1 VLEEDAER
9 GVRRAATLEKA
20 DREVQ
25 VDVGAG
31 GKLAGVDRVVSGPL
45 ELLGPPE
52 LDALGLGLDVDI
64 ELSS

>member
-1 VLEEDAER
+1 MSAGQPR
-9 GVRRAATLEKA
+9 SRRL

-25 VDVGAG
+25 VDVVAG
-31 GKLAGVDRVVSGPL
+31 GELAGVDRVVSGPL
-45 ELLGPPE
+45 ELLGPPA